1 MADGY
6 RVRAEVR
13 VDGRSFT
20 NEAIITLAQMGDQ
33 PTRAKIRRYMEY
45 QLIQGIIQD
54 MGGITFTAVK
64 ELDVAGFQPDATG
77 EAATA
82 DIPPPA

>member
-13 VDGRSFT
+13 IAGQTYS
-20 NEAIITLAQMGDQ
+20 NEAIVTLAQMADQ
-33 PTRAKIRRYMEY
+33 PTRAKIRQYMEY
-45 QLIQGIIQD
+45 QLILGAVQD
-54 MGGITFTAVK
+54 LGGITFTAVK

-77 EAATA
+77 AIALA
-82 DIPPPA
+82 GIDPPA